1 MKRGWIAVIDKCLLA
16 SVSMQK
22 KPIAKQKFP
31 DKEPLLNFIP
41 KKRLIYY
48 PIKVIVKRGEES

>member
-1 MKRGWIAVIDKCLLA
+1 MINVLSA
-16 SVSMQK
+16 SVRMQK

-48 PIKVIVKRGEES
+48 PIKVTVKRGEES